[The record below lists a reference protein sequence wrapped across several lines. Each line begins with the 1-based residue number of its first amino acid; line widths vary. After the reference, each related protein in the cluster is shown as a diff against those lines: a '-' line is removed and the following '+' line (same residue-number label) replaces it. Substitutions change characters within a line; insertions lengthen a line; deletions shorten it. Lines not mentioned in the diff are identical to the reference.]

1 MQTVERSRIKRL
13 AVKRVI
19 NDRVLPCRKCGTKAF
34 VWNFPAM
41 VKTCKNVKCQ
51 DESGAM

>member
-19 NDRVLPCRKCGTKAF
+19 KDESPACRRCGNK
-34 VWNFPAM
+34 NFLWDFPIM
-41 VKTCKNVKCQ
+41 IKTCKQCG
-51 DESGAM
+51 DTSGVM